1 MLLLCVLGKNRSTRK
16 AEYLQVLEE
25 VNNVLVAISEVAA
38 MTLVEDH
45 HNLLV
50 AHLLQ
55 MLIIVVACYCAIQF
69 LDSCNDN
76 FGVSFYVKS

>member
-1 MLLLCVLGKNRSTRK
+1 MLLLCILGKNRSTRK
-16 AEYLQVLEE
+16 TKYLKVSEE
-25 VNNVLVAISEVAA
+25 AYDVLVAISEVASVA
-38 MTLVEDH
+38 LIKDH

-76 FGVSFYVKS
+76 L